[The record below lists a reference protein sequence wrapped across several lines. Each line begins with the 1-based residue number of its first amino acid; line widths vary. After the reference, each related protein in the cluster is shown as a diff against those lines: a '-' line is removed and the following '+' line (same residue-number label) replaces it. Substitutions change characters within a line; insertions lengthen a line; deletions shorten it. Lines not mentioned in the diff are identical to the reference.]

1 MTTLVNI
8 LLFQHNIYLGDNTKQ
23 LQASSTQ
30 PIVAKPQE
38 QPKAVQKMSAEELVK
53 DVPPDKL
60 AVQLTAVAIE
70 GLMDEELSDS
80 GGEGMYRERDEFV
93 VRNEDIE
100 RMEVCWDV
108 LFVPFIY
115 KSQHEINTYMLLVLL
130 CTIYS
135 EQTNKKANR
144 TLNSVQTRESLAQI
158 FYFINC
164 MKQNGSSEK
173 S

>member
-1 MTTLVNI
+1 MTTLVNL
-8 LLFQHNIYLGDNTKQ
+8 LLFQYNIYLGDNTKQ
-23 LQASSTQ
+23 LQVSSTQ

-38 QPKAVQKMSAEELVK
+38 QPKAVQKMSADELVK

-100 RMEVCWDV
+100 RMEVC
-108 LFVPFIY
+108 
-115 KSQHEINTYMLLVLL
+115 
-130 CTIYS
+130 
-135 EQTNKKANR
+135 
-144 TLNSVQTRESLAQI
+144 
-158 FYFINC
+158 
-164 MKQNGSSEK
+164 
-173 S
+173 

>member
-1 MTTLVNI
+1 MTTLVHL
-8 LLFQHNIYLGDNTKQ
+8 LLFQHNIYSGDNTKQ

-30 PIVAKPQE
+30 PIVTKPQE
-38 QPKAVQKMSAEELVK
+38 QPKAVQNVSAEELVK

-100 RMEVCWDV
+100 RMAVC
-108 LFVPFIY
+108 
-115 KSQHEINTYMLLVLL
+115 
-130 CTIYS
+130 
-135 EQTNKKANR
+135 
-144 TLNSVQTRESLAQI
+144 
-158 FYFINC
+158 
-164 MKQNGSSEK
+164 
-173 S
+173 